1 MLVYAAS
8 DGFIAQWLKNSLAT
22 PMTIKRVISLLAG
35 MTLLMAA
42 TGDAAARKTRTRI
55 KGPVPVR
62 ISKIVDGDTL
72 VVVAQIWI
80 DQRLRT
86 KVRIVGI
93 DAPELRSRC
102 EAERKKAKAARKALG
117 KLLRGRRA
125 ILREI
130 RYGKYAGRVV
140 ARVFNRDG
148 VDVGKAML
156 RDGVVRSY
164 RGRRRKPW
172 C

>member
-1 MLVYAAS
+1 MLIGTALLLIAAAS
-8 DGFIAQWLKNSLAT
+8 AD
-22 PMTIKRVISLLAG
+22 
-35 MTLLMAA
+35 
-42 TGDAAARKTRTRI
+42 ARKTRTRI

-62 ISKIVDGDTL
+62 ISKVVDGDTL

-86 KVRIVGI
+86 KVRIFGI

-102 EAERKKAKAARKALG
+102 KAERRQAQAARKALRN
-117 KLLRGRRA
+117 LLKGRRA
-125 ILREI
+125 VLREI
-130 RYGKYAGRVV
+130 RYGKYAGRVI
-140 ARVFNRDG
+140 ARVFNLDG
-148 VDVGKAML
+148 VDVGRALLK
-156 RDGVVRSY
+156 DGVVRAY